1 MLVDIKLNGKSVKA
15 DVACDMTLYDFVRE
29 HGCYSVKCAVRLLT
43 ADCVRY
49 FLTINQCFHV
59 RFLL

>member
-29 HGCYSVKCAVRLLT
+29 HGCIVLNVAVKLLT
-43 ADCVRY
+43 ADCVQY
-49 FLTINQCFHV
+49 F
-59 RFLL
+59 